1 MMWDMVIESFG
12 SAFIAGLISWCISK
26 STAKAEIK
34 KLRETWEHE
43 KETVV
48 NAEFDNMI
56 SAVSFFIR
64 SPSGPTGKAAIEKTA
79 LFRSKANGEL
89 AVIVDELSDML
100 LQQYANYG
108 DISLKLNEAVKIKRG
123 DTN

>member
-56 SAVSFFIR
+56 SAVSFLSALLPGR
-64 SPSGPTGKAAIEKTA
+64 REK
-79 LFRSKANGEL
+79 LLSKKQRYSA
-89 AVIVDELSDML
+89 
-100 LQQYANYG
+100 Q
-108 DISLKLNEAVKIKRG
+108 KRME
-123 DTN
+123 N